1 METNWNMRVTIFTS
15 RTALISE
22 KQVVMILK
30 LGLLKKKMITFF
42 KSLEGMLE
50 STTLFQTVVCHK
62 EC

>member
-1 METNWNMRVTIFTS
+1 MRVTIFTS
-15 RTALISE
+15 RTARVSE